1 MKKKKT
7 EVLKPATAPC
17 AVCEGPMKH
26 VRTIP
31 AAGFM
36 TEMHSFR
43 CTVCGCPRTEDRP
56 DEPQYQPAAQ
66 VAA

>member
-1 MKKKKT
+1 MRIT
-7 EVLKPATAPC
+7 LPNTRPC
-17 AVCEGPMKH
+17 HICEGRMEH

-36 TEMHSFR
+36 PELYSFR
-43 CTVCGCPRTEDRP
+43 CAVCGCPRTEEMQADSRP
-56 DEPQYQPAAQ
+56 VAQPVS